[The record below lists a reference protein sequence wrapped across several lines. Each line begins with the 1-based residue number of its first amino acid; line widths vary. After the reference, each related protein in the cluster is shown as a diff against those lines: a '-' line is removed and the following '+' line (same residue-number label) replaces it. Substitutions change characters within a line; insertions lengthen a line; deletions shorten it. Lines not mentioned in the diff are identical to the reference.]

1 MTGLLTRS
9 EAARRRIYIAGRDK
23 LEDVKLVAVK
33 NCSRRWPLVRFT
45 NGAER
50 LCVPEEFAVTGARGY
65 VEASRT
71 QVREYH
77 TPSGITDSG

>member
-1 MTGLLTRS
+1 MTGLLTRF
-9 EAARRRIYIAGRDK
+9 EAASRGIYIAGRK
-23 LEDVKLVAVK
+23 ELEDKKLVAVK
-33 NCSRRWPLVRFT
+33 KCSRRWPLVRFT
-45 NGAER
+45 NGTER

-77 TPSGITDSG
+77 TSSDITDSG